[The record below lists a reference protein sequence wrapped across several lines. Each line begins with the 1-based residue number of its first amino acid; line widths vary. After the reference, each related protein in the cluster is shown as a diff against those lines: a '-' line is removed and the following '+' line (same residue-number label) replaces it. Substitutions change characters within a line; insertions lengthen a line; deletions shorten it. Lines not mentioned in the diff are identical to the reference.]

1 MTMVKWS
8 DIQDAFFFVSSA
20 SYGMN
25 LAILNKN
32 TGRIYYRSQMGYLD
46 EDEIDEE
53 DFVPDTFIYIP
64 HRNDVGLGRE
74 LVCEFVEK
82 YLPDECER
90 IYYFFRKRGA
100 YGRYKDLLEEK
111 DLLQKWFEFE
121 NKREEQVLREW
132 CEENEI
138 EISS

>member
-20 SYGMN
+20 SYGMHS
-25 LAILNKN
+25 AILNKN
-32 TGRIYYRSQMGYLD
+32 TGQIYYRSQMGDLD

-53 DFVPDTFIYIP
+53 DFVPDIIIYIP
-64 HRNDVGLGRE
+64 HWNDVGLDRE
-74 LVCEFVEK
+74 LVSEFVEK
-82 YLPDECER
+82 YLPDEYDQ
-90 IYYFFRKRGA
+90 IHYFFRKRGA
-100 YGRYKDLLEEK
+100 YGRSKDLLEEK
-111 DLLQKWFEFE
+111 GLLQKWFEFE
-121 NKREEQVLREW
+121 NEREEQVLREW